1 MQLAYTNWLNGNY
14 AAVIISAEKGS
25 GITSFLNIYLKK
37 LEVKN
42 TIKRLSIKHSVFN
55 QQELLEILGEMFLPG
70 KFFKFDELVD
80 YLNIE
85 DNRQI
90 VVIENLQYLFLRDVK
105 GFNCIKMLTDIIS
118 KTSKNIFWITSTT
131 LYANKFLNSTIRLND
146 IFGYHIFLNQFN
158 SEQIADLVKIRNSI
172 SGYNLEYI
180 FDKKLLR
187 KKEFNKLSYEQ
198 KQNLLEKEFFN
209 SLNRFVRSNVSLAL
223 LYWLGSIKGIQERKV
238 FINSDFEI
246 SNTILNS
253 LSKEKI
259 FVIHSLVLHDGLRIS
274 DIAKTV
280 NYSLAETSQLV
291 QILYDEGVLVK
302 NDEMFFINP
311 LLYRQ
316 SIEILK
322 TNNLI

>member
-1 MQLAYTNWLNGNY
+1 
-14 AAVIISAEKGS
+14 
-25 GITSFLNIYLKK
+25 
-37 LEVKN
+37 
-42 TIKRLSIKHSVFN
+42 
-55 QQELLEILGEMFLPG
+55 MFLPE

-105 GFNCIKMLTDIIS
+105 GFNCLKVLTDIIS

-172 SGYNLEYI
+172 SGYSLEYI

-209 SLNRFVRSNVSLAL
+209 SLNKFVRSNVSLAL
-223 LYWLGSIKGIQERKV
+223 LYWLGSIK
-238 FINSDFEI
+238 EI
-246 SNTILNS
+246 TG
-253 LSKEKI
+253 KE
-259 FVIHSLVLHDGLRIS
+259 
-274 DIAKTV
+274 
-280 NYSLAETSQLV
+280 
-291 QILYDEGVLVK
+291 
-302 NDEMFFINP
+302 
-311 LLYRQ
+311 
-316 SIEILK
+316 SIY
-322 TNNLI
+322 

>member
-1 MQLAYTNWLNGNY
+1 LN
-14 AAVIISAEKGS
+14 K
-25 GITSFLNIYLKK
+25 
-37 LEVKN
+37 
-42 TIKRLSIKHSVFN
+42 
-55 QQELLEILGEMFLPG
+55 
-70 KFFKFDELVD
+70 
-80 YLNIE
+80 
-85 DNRQI
+85 
-90 VVIENLQYLFLRDVK
+90 
-105 GFNCIKMLTDIIS
+105 
-118 KTSKNIFWITSTT
+118 
-131 LYANKFLNSTIRLND
+131 TIRINEV
-146 IFGYHIFLNQFN
+146 FGYHIFLNQFN

-172 SGYNLEYI
+172 SGYNLEYVSG
-180 FDKKLLR
+180 KKILR
-187 KKEFNKLSYEQ
+187 KKEFNATSFEQ
-198 KQNLLEKEFFN
+198 KQNLMEKEYFN
-209 SLNRFVRSNVSLAL
+209 SLNKFVRSNISLAL
-223 LYWLGSIKGIQERKV
+223 LYWLGSIKEIQERKV

-280 NYSLAETSQLV
+280 NYSLDETSQLV

-322 TNNLI
+322 INNLI